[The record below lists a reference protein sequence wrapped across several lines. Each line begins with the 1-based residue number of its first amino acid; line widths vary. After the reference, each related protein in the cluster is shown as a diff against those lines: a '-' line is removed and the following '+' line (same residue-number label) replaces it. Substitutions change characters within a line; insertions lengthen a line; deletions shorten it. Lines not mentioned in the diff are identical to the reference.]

1 MPGFLCGGAQD
12 LQQELWTGTIPSGDA
27 TQDLFDRG
35 FKECFSTV
43 WERTLFPFFP
53 CFSGFPQPFSHL
65 RCLSKRQREIVKF
78 PSHHAQSYTV

>member
-12 LQQELWTGTIPSGDA
+12 LQQELWTGTVPSGDA

-43 WERTLFPFFP
+43 WERTLFPV
-53 CFSGFPQPFSHL
+53 FSMLFRVSPAFLTSPLFEQEAKGNS
-65 RCLSKRQREIVKF
+65 
-78 PSHHAQSYTV
+78 